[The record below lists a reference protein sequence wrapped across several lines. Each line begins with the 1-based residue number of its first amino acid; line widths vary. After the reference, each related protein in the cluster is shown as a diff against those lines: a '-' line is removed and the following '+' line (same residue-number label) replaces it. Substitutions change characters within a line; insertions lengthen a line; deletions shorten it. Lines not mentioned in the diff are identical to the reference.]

1 MTASGKSQIAFE
13 VAKERGDTALLSV
26 DSMAVYRGMDI
37 ATAKASQWQRDV
49 VDHYLIDLL
58 DPHEEATASWF
69 QEQAWSVLD
78 DLNTQGRHSVL
89 VGGTGLYHRAVLDR
103 LDIPKQY
110 PSIRLDLEAQVEADL
125 PRLYEQLKQLDG
137 LAASRMEPSNARRIV
152 RALEVCLGSGRPFS
166 SFGPGLESYPPNDI
180 VQLGIARPIE
190 EIDEAIAS
198 RVAGWL
204 DQGFADEID
213 ALLARPDGLSRTAAQ
228 AIGYQ
233 PFMAWR
239 RGECSLEEATEST
252 VGATKQ
258 FARRQRSWFRRDP
271 RIRWCESL
279 EELRDT
285 LSTVLSGS

>member
-37 ATAKASQWQRDV
+37 ATAKAPQWQRNV
-49 VDHYLIDLL
+49 VDHYLVDLL
-58 DPHEEATASWF
+58 DPHEEATVSWF
-69 QEQAWSVLD
+69 QEQAWAALD
-78 DLNTQGRHSVL
+78 RIKERGQHSVM

-110 PSIRLDLEAQVEADL
+110 PSIRHDLEQQAQTNL
-125 PRLYEQLKQLDG
+125 PGLYEQLQMLDG

-166 SFGPGLESYPPNDI
+166 SFGPGLEAYPSNDI
-180 VQLGIARPIE
+180 VQLGIARPIQ
-190 EIDEAIAS
+190 EIDEAIAL
-198 RVAGWL
+198 RVATWM

-213 ALLARPDGLSRTAAQ
+213 ALLARPEGLSRTAAQ
-228 AIGYQ
+228 AIGYA

-239 RGECSLEEATEST
+239 RGECSLDDATEST
-252 VGATKQ
+252 IVATKQ

-271 RIRWCESL
+271 RIRWCESQ
-279 EELRDT
+279 EELRDA
-285 LSTVLSGS
+285 LSTLLSSS